1 MSLPLYLAMA
11 ATSLS
16 PRPERLITIRSSLE
30 RVGAISIAWATA
42 WELSMAGMMPS
53 VLERYSNA
61 FTAWSSVTATYCALS
76 SDFR

>member
-16 PRPERLITIRSSLE
+16 PRPERFTTMMSSLDI
-30 RVGAISIAWATA
+30 VGASSLAYATA
-42 WELSMAGMMPS
+42 WALSIAGMMPS

-61 FTAWSSVTATYCALS
+61 STAW
-76 SDFR
+76 